1 MTAEQFAGTL
11 EAGPGGGAFVAL
23 PGDVVESLGGGSR
36 FRVTGTLNGMPFA
49 SSTMATGDGR
59 VCLGMHKATREAAGV
74 VIGET
79 VQVSV
84 ERDDSPRLVVI
95 PDDLAAA
102 LAADPAA
109 AVAFERQSFT
119 HRREWVE
126 SITSAK
132 REETRARRLAQ
143 TLEHLRS

>member
-11 EAGPGGGAFVAL
+11 EAGPGGGAVVLL
-23 PGDVVESLGGGSR
+23 PGDVLKSLGGGSR
-36 FRVTGTLNGMPFA
+36 FRVIGTLNGTPFA
-49 SSTMATGDGR
+49 SSTMSMGAGR
-59 VCLGMHKATREAAGV
+59 VCLGMHKVTRETAGV
-74 VIGET
+74 AIGET

-84 ERDDSPRLVVI
+84 ERDDSPRVLVI
-95 PDDLAAA
+95 PADLGAA

-109 AVAFERQSFT
+109 AAAFERQSFT

-143 TLEHLRS
+143 TLERLRA